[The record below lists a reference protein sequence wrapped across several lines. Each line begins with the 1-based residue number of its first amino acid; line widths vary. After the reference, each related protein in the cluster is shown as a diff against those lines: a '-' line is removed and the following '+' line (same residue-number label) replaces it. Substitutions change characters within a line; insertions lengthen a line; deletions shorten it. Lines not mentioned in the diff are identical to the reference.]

1 MILNIILFY
10 DIVKYKNKI
19 FLISVFPLYIH
30 IFS

>member
-19 FLISVFPLYIH
+19 FLISVFPLYIR